1 MNETITYPELRSAEC
16 HALLSS
22 GRRRY
27 WHWKQLLGF
36 CRLAKPE
43 DLRKRGDFLVSK
55 VAIREDGLIVFQDF
69 EVIRD
74 WIMLPCDLV
83 AHSRGLRDY
92 YLVDGCESLH
102 GGYICDYG
110 DATILKFNRPIE
122 EVAAI
127 LSNMDDRY
135 RRRKLQEM
143 GKEFKKDVD

>member
-1 MNETITYPELRSAEC
+1 MNESITYPELRRAEC

-36 CRLAKPE
+36 CRLVKPG
-43 DLRKRGDFLVSK
+43 DLRKHGDFLISK

-69 EVIRD
+69 EVLRE
-74 WIMLPCDLV
+74 WITLPCDV
-83 AHSRGLRDY
+83 KAGKRGLWDY
-92 YLVDGCESLH
+92 YLTNGCESLD

-110 DATILKFNRPIE
+110 DATVLKFNRPIK

-127 LSNMDDRY
+127 LSNINDRY
-135 RRRKLQEM
+135 RKRKLAEM
-143 GKEFKKDVD
+143 GKEFEK